1 MQQLTSSCLFEAL
14 DEEPGDDDEGGGQ
27 RKYKLP
33 MSNIIPFPKRNDPS
47 TAQDFPPGRQVLAV
61 YPGTTALYKA
71 TVVNNNRKRKTD
83 DIVTHTLHILHQQD
97 REGVLGEQRHV
108 CSWHPLDVAMH
119 PHMKK
124 CKGFIV
130 IIIEEMFYKRKIVHT
145 FFYFI

>member
-1 MQQLTSSCLFEAL
+1 
-14 DEEPGDDDEGGGQ
+14 
-27 RKYKLP
+27 

-83 DIVTHTLHILHQQD
+83 EEASLDGADMEVVSSLPQACNAFIVTHTLHILHQQD